1 MLIQMASRSWRV
13 AVTRD
18 EDERGALASALA
30 AEGFVPVRCTVMEE
44 SPPADPAALAA
55 VVADLDAF
63 DWVICSS
70 VRAVSALTVART
82 TAWPRGVRT
91 AAVGAR
97 TAEALLLAGADPVP
111 LVGSSAGADSL
122 WAALAMNDWTGS
134 RVLIPTVP
142 GGRRTLIEGLRQAGG
157 VVTEVEAYRMTP
169 RPGAQIRVDWLAA
182 APDAAVISSPSTA
195 SALIAGV
202 GIDALARLSAIV
214 AIGPTTAAALAAAGV
229 PCQQAAR
236 ADFREAART
245 LARLRDTAPPRAW

>member
-1 MLIQMASRSWRV
+1 MTRPNWRV

-18 EDERGALASALA
+18 EDDDGPLTSALVD
-30 AEGFVPVRCTVMEE
+30 EGFHPVRCVVME
-44 SPPADPAALAA
+44 AASSREPDALETAA
-55 VVADLDAF
+55 ASLDAF
-63 DWVICSS
+63 DWIICASARS
-70 VRAVSALTVART
+70 VSALAGARM

-91 AAVGAR
+91 AAVGAS
-97 TAEALLLAGADPVP
+97 TAEALVLAGADPTP

-122 WAALAMNDWTGS
+122 WAVLSMTDWTGS
-134 RVLIPTVP
+134 RVLVPTVT
-142 GGRRTLIEGLRQAGG
+142 GGRRTLIEGLRQAGA
-157 VVTEVEAYRMTP
+157 VVTEVEAYQMIP
-169 RPGAQIRVDWLAA
+169 RPAAQIRMDWLAA

-195 SALIAGV
+195 SGLIIGV
-202 GIDALARLSAIV
+202 GTEALADLRAIV